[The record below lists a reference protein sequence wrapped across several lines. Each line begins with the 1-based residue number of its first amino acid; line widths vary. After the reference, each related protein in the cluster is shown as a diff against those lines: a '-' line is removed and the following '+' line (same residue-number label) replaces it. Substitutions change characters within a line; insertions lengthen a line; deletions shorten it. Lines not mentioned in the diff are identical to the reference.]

1 MNTLHIEI
9 PGEPIGQGRPRF
21 STVCGHAVAYDA
33 PKSRNYKAYVKLI
46 ATEAIKKQEWKV
58 YELPICLRIYAF
70 FSVPKSKSKKFKEA
84 ALKGIL
90 FPTKKPDC
98 SNIVKGIEDALN
110 GLAYKDDAYICD
122 LQVKKYYSDVPRV
135 EVEVDYISP

>member
-46 ATEAIKKQEWKV
+46 AQQETKRQEWKIL
-58 YELPICLRIYAF
+58 ELPVSLRIKAF
-70 FSVPKSKSKKFKEA
+70 FSVPKSKSKKFKAEA
-84 ALKGIL
+84 MEGREL
-90 FPTKKPDC
+90 PTKKPDTD
-98 SNIVKGIEDALN
+98 NIVKAIQDALN
-110 GLAYKDDAYICD
+110 GIAYKDDAYVCY
-122 LQVKKYYSDVPRV
+122 LRVLKRYSDNPRV
-135 EVEVDYISP
+135 EIDVDYLTF

>member
-46 ATEAIKKQEWKV
+46 AQQEAKRQEWKIL
-58 YELPICLRIYAF
+58 ELPVSLRIKAF
-70 FSVPKSKSKKFKEA
+70 FSVPKSKSKKFKAEA
-84 ALKGIL
+84 MEGREL
-90 FPTKKPDC
+90 PTKKPDTD
-98 SNIVKGIEDALN
+98 NIVKAIQDALN
-110 GLAYKDDAYICD
+110 GIAYKDDAYVCY
-122 LQVKKYYSDVPRV
+122 LRVLKRYSDNPRV
-135 EVEVDYISP
+135 EIDVDYLTF